1 MKTIY
6 LVIVAFS
13 FTLLGCGGNNDSK
26 PKQDGKG
33 DIDLVK
39 YLPAKEMKKNFSYAH
54 YGSALFG
61 GEGYQEITIEGNKIN
76 IEQHAHGLGTFNT
89 GDIVQMRSIAY
100 TDINITNFFEGQI
113 IEPYTHNVTYRHIDL
128 NERISQGKET
138 TTSSID
144 YDSEV
149 TNIGTSLK
157 ETSHECF
164 LKDIVHSIKDSNGK
178 IIEKD
183 GDFLVIACSVS
194 TKETYTIYKEHRE
207 LSDKNGKS
215 DYFETNYLSYYKNG
229 IGLIY
234 DESIEK
240 STIKPCK
247 KKSQCVYSDIPSGYA
262 YHVHTIEYK

>member
-1 MKTIY
+1 MKIIY

-13 FTLLGCGGNNDSK
+13 FTLLGCGGNSDSK

-39 YLPAKEMKKNFSYAH
+39 YLPAKDMKKTFSYGH
-54 YGSALFG
+54 YGSTLFG
-61 GEGYQEITIEGNKIN
+61 GEGYQDITIEGNRIN
-76 IEQHAHGLGTFNT
+76 IEQHAHALGGFYT
-89 GDIVQMRSIAY
+89 GDIVQMRSITY
-100 TDINITNFFEGQI
+100 TDTNITNFFKGQL
-113 IEPYTHNVTYRHIDL
+113 IEWYTPSLIYRHIDL

-149 TNIGTSLK
+149 TNIGTRLE
-157 ETSHECF
+157 ETSHECYY
-164 LKDIVHSIKDSNGK
+164 KDIVHIIKDRYGK
-178 IIEKD
+178 IVEKN

-194 TKETYTIYKEHRE
+194 TKETYTIYKEYRE
-207 LSDKNGKS
+207 LSDRNGKS
-215 DYFETNYLSYYKNG
+215 DYYGTNYLSYYKSG

-234 DESIEK
+234 EEGIEK

-247 KKSQCVYSDIPSGYA
+247 KKSQCMYSDIPSGYS